1 MHLNLSFLLNHLELA
16 IGLHLFHLH
25 EMLSSQIKHL
35 LLRVIAELLLV
46 MEDFSTLPLDSLQ
59 SFLVLPEEAFELVL
73 ALSLQD
79 GLRLLPILLE

>member
-1 MHLNLSFLLNHLELA
+1 
-16 IGLHLFHLH
+16 
-25 EMLSSQIKHL
+25 MLSSQIKHL

-46 MEDFSTLPLDSLQ
+46 MEDFSTLPLDPLQ

-79 GLRLLPILLE
+79 GLSLLPILLE

>member
-1 MHLNLSFLLNHLELA
+1 
-16 IGLHLFHLH
+16 
-25 EMLSSQIKHL
+25 MLSSQIKHL